1 MRHFIPYMFLF
12 ASIILLKVII
22 IYCILKCIIRAVR
35 KCIDNTTKNN
45 NNNQTQESTNHN
57 KLLSIGERFT
67 KFFKY
72 HRKRHENNNLDDIE
86 LRELNANLINQTED
100 ELPKTSQQD
109 IKHQEQIIDTIK
121 SLKNDLNN
129 LKLTIKNQQ
138 LKLEDQ

>member
-1 MRHFIPYMFLF
+1 MWRRSTQI
-12 ASIILLKVII
+12 II
-22 IYCILKCIIRAVR
+22 IYCILKCIIRAIR

-45 NNNQTQESTNHN
+45 NQNLSYSNETQESTNHN
-57 KLLSIGERFT
+57 KLLSIGKRFT

-72 HRKRHENNNLDDIE
+72 HRKRHENKNLDDIE
-86 LRELNANLINQTED
+86 LRQLNANLINQTED

-138 LKLEDQ
+138 LKLDDQ

>member
-1 MRHFIPYMFLF
+1 MFLF

-45 NNNQTQESTNHN
+45 NHNQNLSYSNETQVSTNHN